1 MKRKQR
7 KNSRERKEE
16 GLVKTR
22 ARGILLILALCLSM
36 VGTSVVYAE
45 EAASPPG
52 AYQDEGQDQ
61 SQDSED
67 TGKDTE
73 KEDDSGGGEK
83 KKDQNSGTET
93 PGNTENTGSA
103 VTSGTSENPGST

>member
-45 EAASPPG
+45 EAASPP
-52 AYQDEGQDQ
+52 ER
-61 SQDSED
+61 
-67 TGKDTE
+67 TRMKDRIRARTR
-73 KEDDSGGGEK
+73 KIPAKTRK
-83 KKDQNSGTET
+83 KKMI
-93 PGNTENTGSA
+93 PGAARKRKTRI
-103 VTSGTSENPGST
+103 PGQKHREIRRTQVVQ

>member
-52 AYQDEGQDQ
+52 
-61 SQDSED
+61 SEP
-67 TGKDTE
+67 GLGRYRQRHE
-73 KEDDSGGGEK
+73 KRR
-83 KKDQNSGTET
+83 
-93 PGNTENTGSA
+93 
-103 VTSGTSENPGST
+103 

>member
-22 ARGILLILALCLSM
+22 ARGYPADSGVVPVHE

-52 AYQDEGQDQ
+52 AYQDEGRDQ
-61 SQDSED
+61 SQE
-67 TGKDTE
+67 TRKIPTE
-73 KEDDSGGGEK
+73 TQKEGDDSGGGGE
-83 KKDQNSGTET
+83 KKDQSSGTET
-93 PGNTENTGSA
+93 PGK
-103 VTSGTSENPGST
+103 SGERESCQ

>member
-52 AYQDEGQDQ
+52 AYQDEG
-61 SQDSED
+61 
-67 TGKDTE
+67 
-73 KEDDSGGGEK
+73 
-83 KKDQNSGTET
+83 
-93 PGNTENTGSA
+93 
-103 VTSGTSENPGST
+103 

>member
-67 TGKDTE
+67 TDKDT
-73 KEDDSGGGEK
+73 K
-83 KKDQNSGTET
+83 KKMI
-93 PGNTENTGSA
+93 PGAARKRKTRI
-103 VTSGTSENPGST
+103 PGQKHREIRRTRVVQ